1 MTYEQ
6 ILDPKYRAWQA
17 AVRTLFSQAVSK
29 FGNAEKAELLLRF
42 LLRDELAEN
51 VEWAIN
57 VATRRREVDQET
69 AERMEAAYKDS
80 SPFIDALEYLLSE
93 GDAQSPN
100 I

>member
-17 AVRTLFSQAVSK
+17 AVRTLFSQAVAK
-29 FGNAEKAELLLRF
+29 FGSEQKAELLLRF
-42 LLRDELAEN
+42 LLKDELAEN

-69 AERMEAAYKDS
+69 AERMEAAYTDS
-80 SPFIDALEYLLSE
+80 SPMIDALELLLSE
-93 GDAQSPN
+93 GDAQSPDN
-100 I
+100 